1 MHINNDGL
9 ELIKKFEGYKYNAY
23 MDVGGVPTIGYG
35 HTKGVKIGDN
45 ITKAKAEELLKS
57 DITYFERG
65 VENHAK
71 KYGYEFTENEFS
83 ALVSFAYNI
92 GSLNQLTR
100 NGSMTKKE
108 IGKRLTLFVKSKG
121 RTLNGLVARRHEE
134 QALYFKGRTTHDIAL
149 EVINGKY
156 GNGVTRKNNLEKL
169 GYNYKDVQ
177 KEVNRI
183 LQEVK

>member
-9 ELIKKFEGYKYNAY
+9 ELIKKFEGCRYNAY
-23 MDVGGVPTIGYG
+23 MDVSGIPTIGYG
-35 HTKGVKIGDN
+35 HTKGVKIGDS
-45 ITKAKAEELLKS
+45 ITKDKAEELLKS
-57 DITYFERG
+57 DLEYFENG
-65 VENHAK
+65 IEKHAK
-71 KYGYEFTENEFS
+71 KYGYEFNENQFS

-108 IGKRLTLFVKSKG
+108 IGNRLTLFVKSKG
-121 RTLNGLVARRHEE
+121 KTLNGLVRRRKAE
-134 QALYFKGRTTHDIAL
+134 QALYFKGKSIYDIAM

-156 GNGVTRKNNLEKL
+156 GNMPKRKKEIESL
-169 GYNYKDVQ
+169 GYNYEEVR

-183 LQEVK
+183 IRSR